1 MNDRDSLE
9 SLLSKSKEKVEL
21 IRERKASIQEE
32 IKVLMADMA
41 LLEKKEEELVIQQN
55 TIKERL
61 EKLQEEEL
69 RAAMAMLTTQI
80 KEKQQLQPEDRHKKK
95 GGCVIIPRGAVP
107 PTVAFPVSDVRMKQ
121 GVMPK
126 SGAMPNSDETSKNAE
141 EVANEAGGEREES
154 TPVEGGRQ
162 ASDGTMGSS
171 GVSPDSS

>member
-69 RAAMAMLTTQI
+69 RAAMAVLTTQN
-80 KEKQQLQPEDRHKKK
+80 KEK
-95 GGCVIIPRGAVP
+95 
-107 PTVAFPVSDVRMKQ
+107 
-121 GVMPK
+121 
-126 SGAMPNSDETSKNAE
+126 
-141 EVANEAGGEREES
+141 
-154 TPVEGGRQ
+154 
-162 ASDGTMGSS
+162 
-171 GVSPDSS
+171 